1 MDLDTATT
9 GILDAREKLGNL
21 LASNHPDPMQI
32 GDQMNRMALYLTYV
46 GDHLGELE
54 EERETLKGQ
63 EFMKCLK
70 EGKSANQADMLSR
83 AEVAHLTGQIAKVKY
98 LHKDGWE
105 YTSRAQ
111 SKLRQYEQQARNSQ

>member
-1 MDLDTATT
+1 MDLDTATA
-9 GILDAREKLGNL
+9 GILDARKKLGKL
-21 LASNHPDPMQI
+21 LSSEQPDPNGV

-54 EERETLKGQ
+54 EEREKRKAA
-63 EFMKCLK
+63 EFMRCLA

-83 AEVAHLTGQIAKVKY
+83 AEVAELTGQIAKIKY

-111 SKLRQYEQQARNSQ
+111 SKLRQYEQQAQNRQ